1 MYGAL
6 LILVVVVISGLIA
19 YLGDQIGMKV
29 GKKRISIFGLRP
41 KYTSIVITILTGV
54 LIASLTITIILAT
67 NNGVRQAIFNIQQ
80 VLSKLETTQNKL
92 NTTQNELDT
101 LNQQMLVKNLRL
113 REKNN
118 LLDDKNQQLQ
128 NKEEEIQKKEA
139 EIQKKEVELANLK
152 KQKEQLDEE
161 NLLLE
166 EQKAELQSKLDNIQL
181 EYETAQSNIEELK
194 ATKVQLEGQLARL
207 QQERQDLEERIELLN
222 QEVNRTNK
230 ELSDTTLRYYLQ
242 DLVYQKGD
250 IIYIDVVE
258 KGQTQDETVD
268 NIIKFVT
275 KANKAVL
282 DRPVK
287 VDSETGSAISLKTE
301 EVFGLA
307 TTILQSDTGKYIIS
321 LVADV
326 NVSQNMIVPV
336 SFQLS
341 PDFIVYQKGNLI
353 TEKVIDASKSV
364 AELEDELVDILTAI
378 NTQSVKKGIITVE
391 QGTVGTIKFSRFY
404 EVLNKVQSFQ
414 GRVNVSVYATGDIW
428 VEDGWNDQF
437 SNKIRFD
444 IESVGGSSE

>member
-1 MYGAL
+1 MDLYAIL
-6 LILVVVVISGLIA
+6 LIFLVVVVSGLIA

-41 KYTSIVITILTGV
+41 KYTSIIITILTGV
-54 LIASLTITIILAT
+54 LIASVTITAILAT
-67 NNGVRQAIFNIQQ
+67 NNGVRQALFNIQQ
-80 VLSKLETTQNKL
+80 VLSRLEITRDQ
-92 NTTQNELDT
+92 LDDR
-101 LNQQMLVKNLRL
+101 NQQLLEKNLKI

-118 LLDDKNQQLQ
+118 LIDEKNKLL
-128 NKEEEIQKKEA
+128 QKKEI
-139 EIQKKEVELANLK
+139 EIQNTEEKLADLQR
-152 KQKEQLDEE
+152 QKEQL
-161 NLLLE
+161 E
-166 EQKAELQSKLDNIQL
+166 EQKGELQSKLDSIQI
-181 EYETAQSNIEELK
+181 EYETAQSDIEDLK
-194 ATKVQLEGQLARL
+194 ETKAQLEGQLADL
-207 QQERQDLEERIELLN
+207 QQERQDLEERIDLLN
-222 QEVNRTNK
+222 QEINRVNQ

-258 KGQTQDETVD
+258 KGNTQDETVD
-268 NIIKFVT
+268 NIIEFIT
-275 KANKAVL
+275 KANNEVL
-282 DRPVK
+282 DKPVR
-287 VDSETGSAISLKTE
+287 VDNETGSAISLKSDE
-301 EVFGLA
+301 IFGLA
-307 TTILQSDTGKYIIS
+307 ATILQSDTEKYIVS

-341 PDFIVYQKGNLI
+341 PDFIVYQRGDLI

-364 AELEDELVDILTAI
+364 AELEDELIEMLTVI

-404 EVLNKVQSFQ
+404 EVLNKIQSFT

-444 IESVGGSSE
+444 IEPVGGSNDG

>member
-6 LILVVVVISGLIA
+6 LILVVVAISGLIA

-41 KYTSIVITILTGV
+41 KYTSIIITILTGV
-54 LIASLTITIILAT
+54 LIASLTITVILAT

-80 VLSKLETTQNKL
+80 VLSRLETTRND
-92 NTTQNELDT
+92 LDI
-101 LNQQMLVKNLRL
+101 LNQQMLKKDLIL
-113 REKNN
+113 KEKDN
-118 LLDDKNQQLQ
+118 LLDDKDDQL
-128 NKEEEIQKKEA
+128 QKKEV
-139 EIQKKEVELANLK
+139 EIQNIEVELANLQ

-161 NLLLE
+161 NLLLA
-166 EQKAELQSKLDNIQL
+166 EQKSELQSKLDSIQL
-181 EYETAQSNIEELK
+181 EYETAQSNIEDLK
-194 ATKVQLEGQLARL
+194 ETKTQLEGQLDKL
-207 QQERQDLEERIELLN
+207 QTEQQDLEERIELLN
-222 QEVNRTNK
+222 QEVNRANK

-250 IIYIDVVE
+250 VIYIDVVE
-258 KGQTQDETVD
+258 KGKTQDETVD
-268 NIIKFVT
+268 NIIEFVT
-275 KANKAVL
+275 KANNEVL
-282 DRPVK
+282 NRPVK
-287 VDSETGSAISLKTE
+287 VDDETGSAISLKTE

-307 TTILQSDTGKYIIS
+307 TTILQSDIEKYIIS
-321 LVADV
+321 LVTEV

-341 PDFIVYQKGNLI
+341 PDFIVYPKGDII

-364 AELEDELVDILTAI
+364 AELEDELIDILTTI
-378 NTQSVKKGIITVE
+378 NTESVKKGIISVE

-404 EVLNKVQSFQ
+404 EVLNKVQSFK
-414 GRVNVSVYATGDIW
+414 GKVNVRVSATGDIW

-444 IESVGGSSE
+444 IEQVGSSNDE

>member
-1 MYGAL
+1 LYGTL

-41 KYTSIVITILTGV
+41 KYTSIIITILTGV
-54 LIASLTITIILAT
+54 LIASLTITVILAT
-67 NNGVRQAIFNIQQ
+67 NNGVRQALFNIQQ
-80 VLSKLETTQNKL
+80 VLSRLE
-92 NTTQNELDT
+92 TTQNELDI
-101 LNQQMLVKNLRL
+101 LNQQMLVKNLKL
-113 REKNN
+113 REKDN
-118 LLDDKNQQLQ
+118 LLDDKDEQLQ
-128 NKEEEIQKKEA
+128 NKEA
-139 EIQKKEVELANLK
+139 EIQKKEVGIQNIEVELANLK

-161 NLLLE
+161 KLLLE
-166 EQKAELQSKLDNIQL
+166 EQKGELQSKLDNIQL

-194 ATKVQLEGQLARL
+194 ATKVQLEGQLSKL
-207 QQERQDLEERIELLN
+207 QQEQQDLEERIDLLN
-222 QEVNRTNK
+222 QEVNRANK

-250 IIYIDVVE
+250 VIYIDVVE
-258 KGQTQDETVD
+258 KGKTQDETVD
-268 NIIKFVT
+268 NIIEFVT
-275 KANKAVL
+275 KANQEVL
-282 DRPVK
+282 NRPVM

-307 TTILQSDTGKYIIS
+307 TTILQSDTEKYIIS
-321 LVADV
+321 LVTEV

-341 PDFIVYQKGNLI
+341 PDCIVYQKGNLI
-353 TEKVIDASKSV
+353 TEKVVDASKSV
-364 AELEDELVDILTAI
+364 AELEDELIDILTTI

-391 QGTVGTIKFSRFY
+391 QGTVGTIRFSRFY
-404 EVLNKVQSFQ
+404 EVLNEVQSFK
-414 GRVNVSVYATGDIW
+414 GRVNVRVYATGDIW

-444 IESVGGSSE
+444 IEQVGGSNDG